1 MFNFVPAEPKRKA
14 DGLPTDPIGQAAL
27 KKHCSENKHIIK
39 KLRKY
44 MEKLNEVCLQNNIE
58 HEYIESLPELIDIA
72 AEHINL
78 DDFED
83 MLGSIYGMIVVIEQE
98 QQLGNVVINPNLNFY
113 LNKIKLKFVNL
124 SLLNL

>member
-1 MFNFVPAEPKRKA
+1 MFNFIPAEPKRKA
-14 DGLPTDPIGQAAL
+14 DGLPADPIGQAAL
-27 KKHCSENKHIIK
+27 KKARSKNKQIIK

-72 AEHINL
+72 AEHIKL

-83 MLGSIYGMIVVIEQE
+83 MHTIDFLKLYGFSKKIIY
-98 QQLGNVVINPNLNFY
+98 NFFY
-113 LNKIKLKFVNL
+113 PFFSGIFLEDRLET
-124 SLLNL
+124 